1 MSKHRKDRINEE
13 VKRVLSDIMMNEL
26 KDPRISRLC
35 SVIAAEVTPDL
46 KFCKVFI
53 SVLGNEEEK
62 KNSLAGLN
70 SAAGYIRRELSSRID
85 LRNYPELHFELDN
98 SIEHGS
104 RIMGILNEISKRD
117 GGQ

>member
-13 VKRVLSDIMMNEL
+13 VKRVLSDIIRTEL
-26 KDPRISRLC
+26 KDPRISMMC

-46 KFCKVFI
+46 KFAKVFI
-53 SVLGNEEEK
+53 SILGNEEEK

-70 SAAGYIRRELSSRID
+70 SAAGYIRRELSTRID
-85 LRNYPELHFELDN
+85 LRNYPELHFQLDN
-98 SIEHGS
+98 TIEHGAK
-104 RIMGILNEISKRD
+104 ILGILNEINKKD

>member
-1 MSKHRKDRINEE
+1 MAKHRKDRINEE
-13 VKRVLSDIMMNEL
+13 VKRVISDIMMNEL
-26 KDPRISRLC
+26 KDPRIARMC

-46 KFCKVFI
+46 KFAKVFI

-62 KNSLAGLN
+62 KSSLAGLN
-70 SAAGYIRRELSSRID
+70 SAAGFIRRELSSRID

-98 SIEHGS
+98 SIEHGA
-104 RIMGILNEISKRD
+104 RIMGILNEISKKD